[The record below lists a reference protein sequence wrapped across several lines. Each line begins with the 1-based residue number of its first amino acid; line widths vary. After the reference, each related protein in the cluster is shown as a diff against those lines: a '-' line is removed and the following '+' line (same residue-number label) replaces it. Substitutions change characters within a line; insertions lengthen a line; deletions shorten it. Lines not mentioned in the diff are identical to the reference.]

1 MLRKVTA
8 SSLVAG
14 LLVALAGSADAQTAV
29 ASPPAPAG
37 AAQQGL
43 GGPLVPGIC
52 LLAREA
58 VIANSKVG
66 VFATARIRQLAGEA
80 QAEVD
85 GERKALESEA
95 AALQAQSAKLTPEQ
109 RAAQQKALSEKFA
122 PIQAKASLR
131 AREIERT
138 RAKAVEAIS
147 VQAQPIIAAVY
158 KERGCGLLLDRNT
171 VLGGNYGND
180 LTAAVVKGLDARLT
194 TLDIRRETLP
204 AAPAKP

>member
-1 MLRKVTA
+1 MVRLFIGSAAILSLATL
-8 SSLVAG
+8 SSLAM
-14 LLVALAGSADAQTAV
+14 AQTPAT
-29 ASPPAPAG
+29 PPP

-66 VFATARIRQLAGEA
+66 VFATARIRQLTSEA

-85 GERKALESEA
+85 GERKALETEA
-95 AALQAQSAKLTPEQ
+95 AAMQAQAAKLTPEQ
-109 RAAQQKALSEKFA
+109 RAAQQKTLSDKFA

-138 RAKAVEAIS
+138 RVKAVEAIS
-147 VQAQPIIAAVY
+147 AQAQPVIAAVY
-158 KERGCGLLLDRNT
+158 KERGCGLLIDRNS
-171 VLGGNYGND
+171 VLGGNYTND

-194 TLDIRRETLP
+194 TLDIRREALP
-204 AAPAKP
+204 AGTPK